1 MVPRKKKAATR
12 TLRITLRKSVIGYSE
27 RQKATVRA
35 LGLHHLGQVVEKPDT
50 PAVRG
55 MVAKVSHLVEVQ
67 EVEE

>member
-1 MVPRKKKAATR
+1 MVPRKKKETTR
-12 TLRITLRKSVIGYSE
+12 KLRITLRKSVIGYSE

-35 LGLHHLGQVVEKPDT
+35 LGLHHLGQVVEKEDSPT
-50 PAVRG
+50 LRG